1 MGTTTQGLNAA
12 RPAGYARLAYGMAPT
27 LAAVIGLF
35 TLSIGCGQEPVPPA
49 PVARPVK
56 LLEVGTAGTD
66 FRNEYPGQIRP
77 ATDAQVGFEVPG
89 KLIEFPVKE
98 SQQVELGD
106 VLARLD
112 PRDFEADRDA
122 AAAHA
127 ASAKADYS
135 RAKILFDEHVIS
147 KQERE
152 KAQRNHE
159 VSVARVQRAQKAV
172 EDTVLRAPF
181 SGIVARKIVND
192 FDNVEA
198 KQPVVQLQT
207 GSALDII
214 VNLPEQD
221 FGRIRT
227 GLTIEERNTY
237 LDVAVVVSAL
247 PGRSFPAKL
256 KEFAT
261 TADPKTRTFAVTFSF
276 EVPTDVNVMPG
287 MTAKLVGSG
296 GALDEP
302 RRTVPVQAIAEDE
315 GGQSYVWTVDPD
327 SMRVTR
333 TSVIPGELTGSSV
346 EIRDGLQT
354 GGLIVVSG
362 VHQLREGMEVRRM
375 AE

>member
-227 GLTIEERNTY
+227 GLTIEERNAY

-333 TSVIPGELTGSSV
+333 TPVIPGELTGSSV